1 MNDFTSVRIH
11 FTPDPVTCEGN
22 SNEDIKGCLA
32 DVEKSLKRTFYVPLI
47 CWKQDSHHESR
58 SDRDQN
64 SQPLKTNR
72 RFVRSYSINMDVGG
86 FERAIQSNTDFS
98 LFS

>member
-32 DVEKSLKRTFYVPLI
+32 DVEKSLKKDFLCSFDTL
-47 CWKQDSHHESR
+47 QA
-58 SDRDQN
+58 
-64 SQPLKTNR
+64 
-72 RFVRSYSINMDVGG
+72 G
-86 FERAIQSNTDFS
+86 FPP
-98 LFS
+98 